1 VPEAASAFFLLFVP
15 VLFVTLLCRCVLLR
29 SSQSLCLFGVRVNA
43 GFCWGNELRRWP
55 TGQRPCFHGNL
66 AARRVQGR
74 ERTDSTPTPSL
85 CRLEHGA
92 TSCAAGRPDSDR
104 AFTAT
109 LLPGGSR
116 VVNGPMA
123 LPTPS
128 LCRLEHG
135 ATSCAAGR
143 PDSDRALTATLLPG
157 GSRVVIGPMA
167 LPTPS
172 LCRLEHGA
180 TSCATG
186 RPDSDRAFTATLLPG
201 GSLGQ
206 FGRRSLR
213 RLGGDRSHACPS
225 SRRVA
230 PRPFWPKVIT
240 TPRGRP

>member
-1 VPEAASAFFLLFVP
+1 MPEAASAFFLLFVP

-29 SSQSLCLFGVRVNA
+29 SSQSLCLFGVRVNE

-85 CRLEHGA
+85 CQLEHGA
-92 TSCAAGRPDSDR
+92 TSCAA
-104 AFTAT
+104 
-109 LLPGGSR
+109 
-116 VVNGPMA
+116 
-123 LPTPS
+123 
-128 LCRLEHG
+128 
-135 ATSCAAGR
+135 
-143 PDSDRALTATLLPG
+143 
-157 GSRVVIGPMA
+157 
-167 LPTPS
+167 
-172 LCRLEHGA
+172 
-180 TSCATG
+180 G